1 MGCRAVTL
9 DHTGEGVTHVASPP
23 SREDLENALTEAKRV
38 DADLRRIIDTI
49 PVLAWC
55 NLPDGSNEFHNQRW
69 YDYTGLSPQEASGW
83 GWRAAFQP
91 DDLDPLMETWT
102 ALQSSGEAGEIEAR
116 MRRYDGEYRWFL
128 LRFEPLRDE
137 LGNIVRWYGTNT
149 DIDDLKRAQ
158 VALRQDQEELRR
170 ITDAIPQAI
179 IVLSPEGRPLYTNRA
194 ALEYTG
200 LSLEEVRAEDYRA
213 RIFHP
218 EDLERLREARQS
230 ALSRPVPF
238 SHEQRALGKDGRY
251 RWFFIC
257 YNPLLDGEGRIV
269 RWYATGTDIDDRKRS
284 EDRLRNETLAL
295 REDIV
300 RSSMFDEIVGSSEV
314 LRRVLSQVSKVS
326 PTDSTVLI
334 LGETGTGKELIAHA
348 IHDRSKR
355 SAGAFIRVN
364 CAAIPA
370 SLIASELFGHEKGS
384 FTGAL
389 QRRVGALKRPTA
401 ARFSWMRSAS
411 FRPQPKSRCCG
422 FFRSES
428 SSEWAGTKPCR
439 WTCESSRLPTGT

>member
-38 DADLRRIIDTI
+38 DADLRRIINTI

-91 DDLDPLMETWT
+91 DDLDPLMEAWT

-251 RWFFIC
+251 RWFLIC
-257 YNPLLDGEGRIV
+257 YNPLLTRTEASFAGMQREPTSMI
-269 RWYATGTDIDDRKRS
+269 ASAAKTDC
-284 EDRLRNETLAL
+284 ETRLSRCVKTSCVLPCST
-295 REDIV
+295 
-300 RSSMFDEIVGSSEV
+300 RSS
-314 LRRVLSQVSKVS
+314 
-326 PTDSTVLI
+326 
-334 LGETGTGKELIAHA
+334 AH
-348 IHDRSKR
+348 
-355 SAGAFIRVN
+355 
-364 CAAIPA
+364 P
-370 SLIASELFGHEKGS
+370 
-384 FTGAL
+384 
-389 QRRVGALKRPTA
+389 
-401 ARFSWMRSAS
+401 
-411 FRPQPKSRCCG
+411 RCCVG
-422 FFRSES
+422 CCRRSRKCPLLIPRS
-428 SSEWAGTKPCR
+428 
-439 WTCESSRLPTGT
+439 

>member
-91 DDLDPLMETWT
+91 DDLDPLMETWS

-158 VALRQDQEELRR
+158 VALRQDQEELLR

-238 SHEQRALGKDGRY
+238 SHEQRALGKDGQVPLVYLGRTEVDAY
-251 RWFFIC
+251 RVEG
-257 YNPLLDGEGRIV
+257 LLERGLIGAVAGIGACAVDLSLKRDEPVAASHEHRDGVPATREASRDGCARPGSYPGDHHDWV
-269 RWYATGTDIDDRKRS
+269 RHA
-284 EDRLRNETLAL
+284 RLSNADQPRPQGL
-295 REDIV
+295 RE
-300 RSSMFDEIVGSSEV
+300 
-314 LRRVLSQVSKVS
+314 LL
-326 PTDSTVLI
+326 
-334 LGETGTGKELIAHA
+334 
-348 IHDRSKR
+348 
-355 SAGAFIRVN
+355 
-364 CAAIPA
+364 
-370 SLIASELFGHEKGS
+370 
-384 FTGAL
+384 
-389 QRRVGALKRPTA
+389 
-401 ARFSWMRSAS
+401 
-411 FRPQPKSRCCG
+411 
-422 FFRSES
+422 
-428 SSEWAGTKPCR
+428 
-439 WTCESSRLPTGT
+439 

>member
-38 DADLRRIIDTI
+38 DADLRRIINTI

-218 EDLERLREARQS
+218 RTSRGCAKHGRAHCRGLFRSATNNAPSEKTAGTAGFSSVTTRYWTRTEESFAGMQREPTSMIAS
-230 ALSRPVPF
+230 AAKTDCETRLSRCVKTSCVLPCSTRSSAHPRCCVGCCRR
-238 SHEQRALGKDGRY
+238 SRK
-251 RWFFIC
+251 C
-257 YNPLLDGEGRIV
+257 PLLIP
-269 RWYATGTDIDDRKRS
+269 RS
-284 EDRLRNETLAL
+284 
-295 REDIV
+295 
-300 RSSMFDEIVGSSEV
+300 
-314 LRRVLSQVSKVS
+314 
-326 PTDSTVLI
+326 
-334 LGETGTGKELIAHA
+334 
-348 IHDRSKR
+348 
-355 SAGAFIRVN
+355 
-364 CAAIPA
+364 
-370 SLIASELFGHEKGS
+370 
-384 FTGAL
+384 
-389 QRRVGALKRPTA
+389 
-401 ARFSWMRSAS
+401 
-411 FRPQPKSRCCG
+411 
-422 FFRSES
+422 
-428 SSEWAGTKPCR
+428 
-439 WTCESSRLPTGT
+439 